1 MHGACRLQ
9 KSVARVNAYSGRPVL
24 NISNL
29 IIMSMYVELFLRPST
44 ILLIFESRVLYM
56 HSGKIFAIMI
66 LTVAVVES
74 AIGLVIMV
82 NYYRLRATIAV
93 RAFII
98 LLRC

>member
-9 KSVARVNAYSGRPVL
+9 KSVARVNAYSGRLVL
-24 NISNL
+24 NISYL
-29 IIMSMYVELFLRPST
+29 IIMLMYVELVLPPST

-74 AIGLVIMV
+74 AIGLVVMV
-82 NYYRLRATIAV
+82 NYYRLRGTIAV
-93 RAFII
+93 RAINLI
-98 LLRC
+98 RG